1 MCISSPNCRIRVKRK
16 CFVPT
21 FAALNQRMSQQ
32 KFILLADDDQEDLE
46 LLSEVILEIEK
57 DIRLHTVANGSM
69 VLDFLKKASD
79 DQLPSLIVL
88 DYNMP
93 NMNGAEV
100 LERLCK
106 EERYQ
111 KIPKIIWSTSNNSSY
126 IKECMEK
133 GATTYF
139 VKPATHK
146 NLQEQAVQM
155 LKMCV

>member
-1 MCISSPNCRIRVKRK
+1 
-16 CFVPT
+16 
-21 FAALNQRMSQQ
+21 MSQHQ
-32 KFILLADDDQEDLE
+32 KFILIADDDEEDLE
-46 LLSEVILEIEK
+46 LLSEVILQLDK
-57 DIRLHTVANGSM
+57 NTKLHMVNNGSM
-69 VLDFLKKASD
+69 VMEFLAKAEATE
-79 DQLPSLIVL
+79 LPSLIVL

-100 LERLCK
+100 LEQLCK
-106 EERYQ
+106 DPRYE

-146 NLQEQAVQM
+146 NLQDQAAQM
-155 LKMCV
+155 LKMCA

>member
-1 MCISSPNCRIRVKRK
+1 
-16 CFVPT
+16 
-21 FAALNQRMSQQ
+21 
-32 KFILLADDDQEDLE
+32 
-46 LLSEVILEIEK
+46 
-57 DIRLHTVANGSM
+57 M
-69 VLDFLKKASD
+69 VLAFLEKAKD
-79 DQLPSLIVL
+79 DELPSLIVL

-100 LERLCK
+100 LEQLSK
-106 EERYQ
+106 DPRYK

-146 NLQEQAVQM
+146 NLEEQAGEI
-155 LKMCV
+155 LKMSA